1 MSLIFCSL
9 MATEA
14 RAIRLLA
21 CIVRGGV
28 DFIGCLVHPGVN
40 VLDGMV
46 KMLLWSKED
55 LAKKRVSLVHVFP
68 WKAVLV
74 LEASG
79 ESLSLAATAMV
90 CDDHN
95 FDNRSGI

>member
-1 MSLIFCSL
+1 MSLIFGSL

-40 VLDGMV
+40 VLDGMA
-46 KMLLWSKED
+46 KMLLWSK
-55 LAKKRVSLVHVFP
+55 
-68 WKAVLV
+68 
-74 LEASG
+74 
-79 ESLSLAATAMV
+79 
-90 CDDHN
+90 
-95 FDNRSGI
+95 